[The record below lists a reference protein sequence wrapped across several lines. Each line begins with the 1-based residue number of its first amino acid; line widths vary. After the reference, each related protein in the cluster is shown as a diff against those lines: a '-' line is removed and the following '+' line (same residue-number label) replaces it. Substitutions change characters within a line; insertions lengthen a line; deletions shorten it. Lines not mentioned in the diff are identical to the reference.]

1 MPPLFLYM
9 YVCAP
14 GSERKSRG
22 ECLCLVCIAKGST
35 HDHVMLELACAAERG
50 LVRCELCAYFYT
62 GYSVPTT
69 VSRILYIA
77 YGYAVSAI
85 SAARRSRMHRNCKA
99 ANNAPKLDHV
109 RVLTG
114 EWPPRG
120 PKTRF
125 CSRACPPHRGR
136 SAWWPRTS
144 AAVSDVAR
152 LHVGLSSMKATEREV
167 AELSAG
173 ISAAGREE
181 VLLERDK
188 ITKDA
193 LSAGRRRPT
202 GRQLLSRCTPLTHRS
217 RSSIAHRV

>member
-1 MPPLFLYM
+1 MRKPRRKRSSLHPARQGSGQ
-9 YVCAP
+9 VPCATRP
-14 GSERKSRG
+14 ERRLLRRPSLTALRG
-22 ECLCLVCIAKGST
+22 LWL
-35 HDHVMLELACAAERG
+35 CAA
-50 LVRCELCAYFYT
+50 
-62 GYSVPTT
+62 
-69 VSRILYIA
+69 I
-77 YGYAVSAI
+77 
-85 SAARRSRMHRNCKA
+85 
-99 ANNAPKLDHV
+99 APKLDHV

>member
-1 MPPLFLYM
+1 MAWRRAHGESCARRRAASCSGQLRTMQSQP
-9 YVCAP
+9 VQGSSGGATAP
-14 GSERKSRG
+14 GARG
-22 ECLCLVCIAKGST
+22 WASHQNSSACLCTMGRSQASLLGQQAFLS
-35 HDHVMLELACAAERG
+35 E
-50 LVRCELCAYFYT
+50 
-62 GYSVPTT
+62 TT
-69 VSRILYIA
+69 SR
-77 YGYAVSAI
+77 
-85 SAARRSRMHRNCKA
+85 
-99 ANNAPKLDHV
+99 LDHV

>member
-1 MPPLFLYM
+1 MRANRYASGGSGCQEGCHLGRARPESDLAVPPLFLYM

-99 ANNAPKLDHV
+99 GQTKVKTCPNGPNAN
-109 RVLTG
+109 
-114 EWPPRG
+114 PP
-120 PKTRF
+120 
-125 CSRACPPHRGR
+125 SN
-136 SAWWPRTS
+136 PREKS
-144 AAVSDVAR
+144 V
-152 LHVGLSSMKATEREV
+152 
-167 AELSAG
+167 
-173 ISAAGREE
+173 
-181 VLLERDK
+181 
-188 ITKDA
+188 
-193 LSAGRRRPT
+193 
-202 GRQLLSRCTPLTHRS
+202 
-217 RSSIAHRV
+217 

>member
-1 MPPLFLYM
+1 MRLDIKHTICNNLQDIKHDKVLHLF
-9 YVCAP
+9 YVFEAYTRTYRVPVGCWSWVCDCAVP
-14 GSERKSRG
+14 VGRAQTGPRESFDRRVASQR
-22 ECLCLVCIAKGST
+22 
-35 HDHVMLELACAAERG
+35 AE
-50 LVRCELCAYFYT
+50 
-62 GYSVPTT
+62 
-69 VSRILYIA
+69 
-77 YGYAVSAI
+77 
-85 SAARRSRMHRNCKA
+85 NQ
-99 ANNAPKLDHV
+99 
-109 RVLTG
+109 VL
-114 EWPPRG
+114 
-120 PKTRF
+120 
-125 CSRACPPHRGR
+125 SRACPPHRGR